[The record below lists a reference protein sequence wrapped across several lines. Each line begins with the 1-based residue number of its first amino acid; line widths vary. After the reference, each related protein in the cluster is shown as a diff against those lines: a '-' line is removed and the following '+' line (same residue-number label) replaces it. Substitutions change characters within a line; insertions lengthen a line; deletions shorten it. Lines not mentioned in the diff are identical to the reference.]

1 MKTLII
7 HPIDATTEFLSPCY
21 ENTNFT
27 ISRELKSSKYLKN
40 QVKEHDRIIML
51 GHGSEFGL
59 FGNRGMTI
67 DSKLIYL
74 LREKECWCIWCYAH
88 VFFQK
93 YKLRGLSTG
102 MIISEL
108 TEAQY
113 LGVITAPEAIEE
125 SNKLFTNALTLA
137 IDSKN
142 PSQSFKD
149 YYKAENNMIVDF
161 NSKNVFYKR

>member
-1 MKTLII
+1 MKRKL
-7 HPIDATTEFLSPCY
+7 FLD
-21 ENTNFT
+21 E
-27 ISRELKSSKYLKN
+27 
-40 QVKEHDRIIML
+40 
-51 GHGSEFGL
+51 
-59 FGNRGMTI
+59 
-67 DSKLIYL
+67 IY
-74 LREKECWCIWCYAH
+74 IG
-88 VFFQK
+88 FFQK

-113 LGVITAPEAIEE
+113 LGVIAAPEAIEE

-142 PSQSFKD
+142 PSQAFKD